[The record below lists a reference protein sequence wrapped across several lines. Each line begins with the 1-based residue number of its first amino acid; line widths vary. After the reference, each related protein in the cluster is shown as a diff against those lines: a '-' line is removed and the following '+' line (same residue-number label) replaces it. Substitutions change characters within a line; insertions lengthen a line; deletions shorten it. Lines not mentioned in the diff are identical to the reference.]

1 MFGTSVK
8 TATTMVAVVDEGA
21 EGAFGGRVGGKEGEK
36 GEGNGEGD
44 RDGSDEVGVRS
55 IGGEGGEEGG
65 ETFLVGRSGGVESN
79 LGRHSER
86 LADGV
91 KPIGEDEEAIGE
103 VADRGAIVA
112 DSGVIHN

>member
-1 MFGTSVK
+1 MFGAGVDSA
-8 TATTMVAVVDEGA
+8 TAMVAVVDKGA
-21 EGAFGGRVGGKEGEK
+21 ERAFGGRVGGKEGEK
-36 GEGNGEGD
+36 GEGNGEGE
-44 RDGSDEVGVRS
+44 RDGSDEVGIRS
-55 IGGEGGEEGG
+55 VGGEGGEEGG
-65 ETFLVGRSGGVESN
+65 ETFLVGGGSGVESD

-112 DSGVIHN
+112 GSGKVHD